1 MPDESEDFTLP
12 ERLEAVDEPNPS
24 YGGWHKFLREHTEL
38 REQVDGALRFGVV
51 NCNYIVFPSGFLV
64 QNYGFHGPALMTDIR
79 EKGVTA
85 VEEDLRKQR
94 QKTADLIAELR
105 SRDVKMLP
113 DSNIGEFDYG
123 PFSGTCVREE
133 RVPAKY
139 NSAKDCI
146 DPEKPERW
154 AVTVKGVGGAWREV
168 RIPCRP
174 RLSQCGAIMK
184 ACAQFASPEAI
195 TPSANG
201 TFGGFIE
208 LTK

>member
-1 MPDESEDFTLP
+1 MSDESGDFTLP
-12 ERLEAVDEPNPS
+12 ERLAAVEEPNPS

-38 REQVDGALRFGVV
+38 REQVAGVLRFGVV

-64 QNYGFHGPALMTDIR
+64 QNYGFNGPVLMADIR
-79 EKGVTA
+79 EKGVAA
-85 VEEDLRKQR
+85 VEEELRKQR
-94 QKTADLIAELR
+94 QRTADLIAELR

-113 DSNIGEFDYG
+113 GSNIGEFDYG
-123 PFSGTCVREE
+123 PFSGTCVRKD
-133 RVPAKY
+133 RTPAKF

-146 DPEKPERW
+146 DPAKPERW
-154 AVTVKGVGGAWREV
+154 VVMVKGVAGAWREV

-174 RLSQCGAIMK
+174 SLSQCGAIMK
-184 ACAQFASPEAI
+184 ACAQFASPEVI

-208 LTK
+208 LTG